1 MNSWM
6 TPTRQRLARQYVHD
20 MINSFVEDPQ
30 GADYHGSFEPP
41 YISFYSPDIEG
52 LLEKACY
59 EDKYLNAHKDLAEF
73 NDFDP
78 HIYDIEGHRVRTL
91 KGMIDIS
98 IDGDTFD
105 RIECDRWGATTS
117 PRERF
122 TPPRWRRLGEAK
134 DTKTNKFHVRLS
146 PK

>member
-6 TPTRQRLARQYVHD
+6 TEERREIAQKYVHD

-30 GADYHGSFEPP
+30 GADYDPP
-41 YISFYSPDIEG
+41 YVQFYSPGIER

-59 EDKYLNAHKDLAEF
+59 EDKYLNAHKDLAGF

-91 KGMIDIS
+91 KGMIDIR
-98 IDGDTFD
+98 IDGVAFD
-105 RIECDRWGATTS
+105 QLECD
-117 PRERF
+117 
-122 TPPRWRRLGEAK
+122 RWRRLGEAK
-134 DTKTNKFHVRLS
+134 DTKTNKFHVRLP
-146 PK
+146 PKPK